1 MDQLFPYTDIIT
13 PPTPD
18 TSDYGQLSPASSY
31 HTPYTSLMSPAA
43 LAPVTSP
50 TSPYAPSYLPVPS
63 PAGSSYVQLSPMG
76 SAAGLPQPYYPSPT
90 LPIMQGYQNL
100 SINSPVMASP
110 MSFYSMNSPSAMAS
124 TSSFQ
129 SISQNNSPAIPVHP
143 LPPTE
148 SPAQWPVAL
157 PTEPARRPMPHRVR
171 RRRRVPQSIKA
182 SFKRDASFV
191 ENFKLDGA
199 SGVPV
204 RGILDGTVIPDGS
217 DERVLEKTG
226 VRQIRLVVTFLSL
239 SRHLLSLQW
248 PGYKQMGT
256 YIIVQKD
263 GQFITRAAFAKLI
276 CEYISRFIDKAPKNC
291 DVPEWSIGNAKRRGR
306 VAIDNLWLVRVSYAH
321 SNIWVADL
329 EVL

>member
-18 TSDYGQLSPASSY
+18 TSDYAFLSPASSY

-63 PAGSSYVQLSPMG
+63 PTGSSYVQLSPMG
-76 SAAGLPQPYYPSPT
+76 PAAGLPQPYYSSPT

-100 SINSPVMASP
+100 SVNSPVMASP
-110 MSFYSMNSPSAMAS
+110 MSFYSMNSPAMAS

-129 SISQNNSPAIPVHP
+129 SISQNNSPAIPMHP

-157 PTEPARRPMPHRVR
+157 PTESARRPMPHRVR

-204 RGILDGTVIPDGS
+204 RGILDGTVVPDGS

-226 VRQIRLVVTFLSL
+226 VRQIRLVVTVSPCLRNALLPRAHSQFLSAPPFFSGPVT
-239 SRHLLSLQW
+239 SRWGRTSSCRRTASSSH
-248 PGYKQMGT
+248 G
-256 YIIVQKD
+256 
-263 GQFITRAAFAKLI
+263 RR
-276 CEYISRFIDKAPKNC
+276 SR
-291 DVPEWSIGNAKRRGR
+291 S
-306 VAIDNLWLVRVSYAH
+306 SYA
-321 SNIWVADL
+321 SIYRGS
-329 EVL
+329 